1 MAMDLKRVYK
11 AFDPAPLSAEETDL
25 YVELDEVRG
34 SLGLVDRMAKSI
46 RLSDR
51 PTCQLLAGHRGSGKS
66 TELRR
71 LEQELEKDG
80 EGKFFV
86 VLWDVSE
93 DIDRGD
99 VDFPDVLIAIVR
111 QLAEELRKKIEIELK
126 PTLFK
131 RRWEELKHI
140 LGAEVDFSGLS
151 LDVGLAKFSAAIKS
165 SPTTRIE
172 IRKALEP
179 RTDSWIEAANDV
191 IGEAIL
197 ELKKKEY
204 KGLVVA
210 VDGLDKIPPM
220 QSHSSGFTLSEY
232 LFVNRHAQLT
242 ALQCHLIYTMPIAL
256 AYSCKERNIASLY
269 GVTAPPVVPMTKIR
283 DKRGRKCKAGFDK
296 LRDLIARRL
305 KKAGVKGED
314 VFESEGIIEEI
325 IAKSGG
331 QPRELVLLIRDSVVQ
346 GDLPIGSG
354 SLGLVIARA
363 RQSYARQLRDEHW
376 EIIKRVEKDHV
387 LRRTKENDTLCM
399 DLLDNRAILQYVN
412 EKEWYGINPLL
423 PKRSSQT

>member
-1 MAMDLKRVYK
+1 MTMDLKKVYK
-11 AFDPAPLSAEETDL
+11 AFDPAPLSADETDL

-71 LEQELEKDG
+71 LERELESGD
-80 EGKFFV
+80 EKFFV

-111 QLAEELRKKIEIELK
+111 QLAKELREKAGIELK

-131 RRWEELKHI
+131 RRWEELKEL
-140 LGAEVDFSGLS
+140 LGSDVDFSGLS
-151 LDVGLAKFSAAIKS
+151 LDAGLAKFSAAIKS
-165 SPTTRIE
+165 SPTTRIA
-172 IRKALEP
+172 IREALEP

-191 IGEAIL
+191 IGKAIL
-197 ELKKKEY
+197 ELKKKRY
-204 KGLVVA
+204 KGLVIA

-220 QSHSSGFTLSEY
+220 QYHNVSGFTLSEY
-232 LFVNRHAQLT
+232 LFINRHAQLT
-242 ALQCHLIYTMPIAL
+242 ALKCHLIYTMPIAL

-269 GVTAPPVVPMTKIR
+269 GMMAPPVVPMTKIR
-283 DKRGRKCKAGFDK
+283 DKSGRKCKAGFEK

-305 KKAGVKGED
+305 EKAGVKAED
-314 VFESEGIIEEI
+314 VFESEDVIREI

-331 QPRELVLLIRDSVVQ
+331 QPRELVVLIRDSLVQ
-346 GDLPIGSG
+346 GDLPIGKD

-363 RQSYARQLRDEHW
+363 RQWYARQLREEHW
-376 EIIKRVEKDHV
+376 KIIKRVEKDHV
-387 LRRTKENDTLCM
+387 LCRTEKNDMLHM

-423 PKRSSQT
+423 PERSS